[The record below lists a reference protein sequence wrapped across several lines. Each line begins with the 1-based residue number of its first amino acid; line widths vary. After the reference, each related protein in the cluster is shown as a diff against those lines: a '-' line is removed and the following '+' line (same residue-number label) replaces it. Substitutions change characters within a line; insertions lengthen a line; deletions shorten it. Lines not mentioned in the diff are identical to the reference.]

1 MLARPAY
8 KNFQV
13 QDKGRPMGG
22 LAMITPK
29 NIRKHTTILKS
40 LSWRIQPV
48 VIKVG
53 NKSNLIINSYFP
65 TDPRTLG
72 GQNIELENVLA
83 EISNV
88 IHSTSFNC
96 LYLIGDI
103 NCNFIRNSSHVETV
117 RDFMN
122 KTNLYSVWR
131 EFPIDFTHSYQKEDG
146 ICHVNTIDHFLT
158 LESSKDN
165 ILDAGVLHMVQN
177 QSDHEPIYMVVKCA
191 SDKLQSEEKNSENIQ
206 MPKPKWN
213 QASSDQKLEFND
225 FVFRKLSAMEI
236 PSELTD
242 CRNVHCE
249 NPEHKMKIDGFV
261 EEVLKNISDSGFETL
276 PLSKPRGRGKNN
288 QRKKT
293 AGWIEYV
300 EPYQDNAKFWHS
312 VWISAGRP
320 INTEL
325 HKIMKRTRN
334 RFHYQVRKCR
344 RVESYIK
351 NQKIVEN
358 CLEGDMDLFNEI
370 KKQRANTN
378 EDDVTIDG
386 AAGDDIPGKFAEV
399 YANLYNSSSDDEKV
413 LNIKNSINNNIGQSD
428 LNEVDK
434 INSLTIKEAIEKI
447 KSNKTDPIHDF
458 SSDFL
463 KHSPDIL
470 FEYLAVIIKAF
481 VTHGHVTSSL
491 LVATLVPIVKD
502 KLADLCSSKNY
513 RSIAISSLIL
523 KLLDWIILLNYG
535 HLLKTNDFQFGFQ
548 KCSNT
553 SLCSWVVYETID
565 QYLRKGSIVYG
576 CLLDCS
582 KAFDTVEHSKL
593 FEKLLDAKIPAIIV
607 RLLITIYRNQTA
619 KVRWKEGFSEE
630 FLIRNGVRQG
640 AVISPIFFSFYMDN
654 LFDLLQSNRSG
665 CIISNYY
672 AGCYGYAD
680 DLLFLCPSRSGLQE
694 MLSIAEKYVE
704 EHSISF
710 STDPEPRKS
719 KTKGIIFT
727 KKALQFTP
735 APLILNGNPLPWIS
749 ESKYL
754 GNTITSIPD
763 GWSKDA
769 NQKRACYIERKTLKF
784 CKSSLKPILRLNVD

>member
-1 MLARPAY
+1 MSI
-8 KNFQV
+8 
-13 QDKGRPMGG
+13 GG
-22 LAMITPK
+22 A
-29 NIRKHTTILKS
+29 S
-40 LSWRIQPV
+40 
-48 VIKVG
+48 
-53 NKSNLIINSYFP
+53 
-65 TDPRTLG
+65 
-72 GQNIELENVLA
+72 
-83 EISNV
+83 
-88 IHSTSFNC
+88 
-96 LYLIGDI
+96 GD
-103 NCNFIRNSSHVETV
+103 
-117 RDFMN
+117 D
-122 KTNLYSVWR
+122 
-131 EFPIDFTHSYQKEDG
+131 
-146 ICHVNTIDHFLT
+146 
-158 LESSKDN
+158 
-165 ILDAGVLHMVQN
+165 
-177 QSDHEPIYMVVKCA
+177 
-191 SDKLQSEEKNSENIQ
+191 
-206 MPKPKWN
+206 
-213 QASSDQKLEFND
+213 
-225 FVFRKLSAMEI
+225 
-236 PSELTD
+236 
-242 CRNVHCE
+242 
-249 NPEHKMKIDGFV
+249 NPE
-261 EEVLKNISDSGFETL
+261 
-276 PLSKPRGRGKNN
+276 
-288 QRKKT
+288 
-293 AGWIEYV
+293 
-300 EPYQDNAKFWHS
+300 
-312 VWISAGRP
+312 
-320 INTEL
+320 
-325 HKIMKRTRN
+325 
-334 RFHYQVRKCR
+334 
-344 RVESYIK
+344 
-351 NQKIVEN
+351 
-358 CLEGDMDLFNEI
+358 
-370 KKQRANTN
+370 
-378 EDDVTIDG
+378 
-386 AAGDDIPGKFAEV
+386 KFAEE
-399 YANLYNSSSDDEKV
+399 YSNLYNSSSNDEKV
-413 LNIKNSINNNIGQSD
+413 LNIKNRINNNIGQSD
-428 LNEVDK
+428 LIEVDK
-434 INSLTIKEAIEKI
+434 INCLTIKEAIEKI

-548 KCSNT
+548 KSSNT

-576 CLLDCS
+576 CLLDYS

-640 AVISPIFFSFYMDN
+640 AVISPIFFSFYMDS

-769 NQKRACYIERKTLKF
+769 KQKRASYIERNIEILQEFPEAHPEVKCKLNRIYNSSFPGSVLYELSSNSVSHLVNSWSVSTRHMWGVPRETHRYMIEELGGQHAESMIIIRYVKFLQNIMKSSKLAVQFLLQQVKNDLSTLTGRNIRFILDKIGHDKDIFKVKTNWLKKDYKF
-784 CKSSLKPILRLNVD
+784 CKIQESEKWRVSLAHEIVNVKQRVLKIDQDEDSFPSDEQLQEILDHICTS